1 MATRPTGWRRLV
13 PGGETETLAPAQPVA
28 AAPDPRDD
36 FARIE
41 RGVEMSG
48 RLVTERPLRVEGEFS
63 GEIQSASAVIV
74 AETGAVEAP
83 IRARSVEIRGAVVGD
98 VQAAREVVIHASGR
112 LHGDVEAPSLV
123 VMRGAFFNGR
133 TRMYRP
139 ERNAHADAPAAQPA
153 DAPAA
158 TQPADAP
165 TATSSAADA

>member
-1 MATRPTGWRRLV
+1 MAMRPTGWRRLV
-13 PGGETETLAPAQPVA
+13 PSGATEPSAPAPPD
-28 AAPDPRDD
+28 APASDPTDD

-63 GEIQSASAVIV
+63 GEIESASAVIV
-74 AETGAVEAP
+74 TETGAIEAP

-98 VQAAREVVIHASGR
+98 VQAAREVVIHPSGR

-139 ERNAHADAPAAQPA
+139 ERVAHTDASAVESESE
-153 DAPAA
+153 
-158 TQPADAP
+158 P
-165 TATSSAADA
+165 TATTPTAEA

>member
-1 MATRPTGWRRLV
+1 MATRSTGWRRLV
-13 PGGETETLAPAQPVA
+13 PGGATEPSAPALPDA
-28 AAPDPRDD
+28 PAPDPTDE

-48 RLVTERPLRVEGEFS
+48 RLVTERALRVEGEFR

-74 AETGAVEAP
+74 TETGAIEAP

-98 VQAAREVVIHASGR
+98 VQAAREVVIHPSGR

-139 ERNAHADAPAAQPA
+139 ERVAHTDPAALEPEEA
-153 DAPAA
+153 SAA
-158 TQPADAP
+158 TP
-165 TATSSAADA
+165 TGEA